1 MWVVPCASKRVKIDL
16 LRGDPPVSSGG
27 IRDNTVSLKHV
38 VDLLGFVLG
47 VKAFWEL
54 IEEDIDLAAFRFLA
68 TKCNSFVDLAVVAN
82 ADRYAICFVDV
93 WHMDRRLTA

>member
-1 MWVVPCASKRVKIDL
+1 MPAHESRSTSSVATHPS
-16 LRGDPPVSSGG
+16 PPEVSG
-27 IRDNTVSLKHV
+27 DNTVSLKHV